1 MASIYELQGYFKY
14 IFIGVAIAIA
24 SALLWVSS
32 TLIDRLSKEEDAK
45 MELWAQATRILASAD
60 AGEADFKLA
69 QEVVIGN
76 TTIPVMLVGQDG
88 EVISYRNLPNESYSE
103 QELKEL
109 AANYARVNE
118 PIYIEIR
125 EGETQ
130 YICYD
135 DSVLFKLLKYYPFV
149 LVAVLVLFFVLILVI
164 LYVTKMFE
172 QNKVWVG
179 LSKETAHQ
187 LGTPISSLMA
197 WSEILKQQYPDDKML
212 PEMAKDIDRLRMVAD
227 RFSQIGS
234 KAELELTELNEVV
247 ERTVLYMRK
256 RISRQISLTYEATG
270 TYYAMLNVPLFEW
283 VIENLC
289 KNAVDAISDEGS
301 IRILITAKE
310 SWICVDVTD
319 NGRGIAKHDVSKVFR
334 PGFTTKRRGW
344 GLGLSLAYRII
355 EEYHRGKIYVRYSEV
370 NVGTTFRIELQK
382 A

>member
-14 IFIGVAIAIA
+14 LFIGVALAIA

-60 AGEADFKLA
+60 VGEADFKLA

-118 PIYIEIR
+118 PIYIEVR

-164 LYVTKMFE
+164 LYVTKKFE

>member
-14 IFIGVAIAIA
+14 LFIGVALAIA

-118 PIYIEIR
+118 PIYIEVR

-164 LYVTKMFE
+164 LYVTKKFE

-301 IRILITAKE
+301 IRILITAKD

-355 EEYHRGKIYVRYSEV
+355 EEYHLGKIYVRYSEV

>member
-1 MASIYELQGYFKY
+1 M
-14 IFIGVAIAIA
+14 
-24 SALLWVSS
+24 
-32 TLIDRLSKEEDAK
+32 
-45 MELWAQATRILASAD
+45 
-60 AGEADFKLA
+60 
-69 QEVVIGN
+69 
-76 TTIPVMLVGQDG
+76 
-88 EVISYRNLPNESYSE
+88 
-103 QELKEL
+103 
-109 AANYARVNE
+109 
-118 PIYIEIR
+118 
-125 EGETQ
+125 
-130 YICYD
+130 
-135 DSVLFKLLKYYPFV
+135 
-149 LVAVLVLFFVLILVI
+149 
-164 LYVTKMFE
+164 
-172 QNKVWVG
+172 
-179 LSKETAHQ
+179 SKETAHQ

-310 SWICVDVTD
+310 SWVCVDVTD

>member
-14 IFIGVAIAIA
+14 LFIGVALAIA

-118 PIYIEIR
+118 PIYIEVR

-164 LYVTKMFE
+164 LYVTKKFE